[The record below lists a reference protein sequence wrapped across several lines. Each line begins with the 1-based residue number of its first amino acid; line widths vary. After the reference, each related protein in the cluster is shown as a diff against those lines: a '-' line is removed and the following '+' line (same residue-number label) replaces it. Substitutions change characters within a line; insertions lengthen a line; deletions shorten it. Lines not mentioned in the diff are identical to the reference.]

1 MFDIQ
6 WPLVLFSLLAG
17 AGGLAF
23 GFAALS
29 GLLKKGS
36 IRSRFI
42 ASIAAMVLMVLG
54 GCFSLLHLALP
65 QNVMAAVT
73 NVFSFSGISIELV
86 LLGVTFILALV
97 YAIVLKRDVSDTAR
111 NVIGIIGIVA
121 ALALAFFCGHG
132 YIMESRPMWRTELL
146 PVAYLGTALA
156 TGSFLFGGIQAA
168 FGDADDDIAGMFLP
182 YLAASVVALVCVAL
196 YVAFIASMGALEGS
210 AQLYAV
216 GSVLCAIA
224 AMACALFLRKSAGG
238 KSAAVVLW
246 CACACSFL
254 AGIFIRC
261 FMWTL
266 SNGFMELFTIAET
279 TRTIFF

>member
-17 AGGLAF
+17 AGGLTF

-36 IRSRFI
+36 LRARFI
-42 ASIAAMVLMVLG
+42 ASVVAMVLMVVG

-73 NVFSFSGISIELV
+73 NIFSFSGISIELV
-86 LLGVTFILALV
+86 LLGVTFILALI
-97 YAIVLKRDVSDTAR
+97 YAVVLKRDVSDNAR
-111 NVIGIIGIVA
+111 NIVGVIGIVA
-121 ALALAFFCGHG
+121 ALLLGFFCGHG
-132 YIMESRPMWRTELL
+132 YIMEGRPLWNTELL

-156 TGSFLFGGIQAA
+156 TGAFIFGGIQAA
-168 FGDADDDIAGMFLP
+168 FGDESDDIPGMFAP
-182 YLAASVVALVCVAL
+182 YLAASVISLACAAL
-196 YVAFIASMGALEGS
+196 YVVAVVSMGAFEGS
-210 AQLYAV
+210 AQLYGVAA
-216 GSVLCAIA
+216 VLCAVVA
-224 AMACALFLRKSAGG
+224 LACALLLRKSEGG
-238 KSAAVVLW
+238 KSAAALW

-254 AGIFIRC
+254 AGILVRC
-261 FMWTL
+261 FMWAL

-279 TRTIFF
+279 TRTFFF